1 MTKCQRHN
9 RSLAVAFM
17 DIDGLKEIN
26 VIDDKHSHKVGD
38 DLLIEV
44 SQRIKAALQE
54 SADADR
60 IICCTVQAI
69 YSA

>member
-1 MTKCQRHN
+1 
-9 RSLAVAFM
+9 M
-17 DIDGLKEIN
+17 DIDDLKEIN

-38 DLLIEV
+38 DLFIRV
-44 SQRIKAALQE
+44 SRRIKAALQE